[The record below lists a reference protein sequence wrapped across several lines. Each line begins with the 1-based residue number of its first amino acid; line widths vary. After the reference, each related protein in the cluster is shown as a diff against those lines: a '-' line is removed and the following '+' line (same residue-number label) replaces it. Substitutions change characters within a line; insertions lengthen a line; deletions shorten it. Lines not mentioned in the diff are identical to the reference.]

1 MTKGYERVL
10 DNLPTE
16 STDFDVIWDELEQ
29 LCGSLD
35 EGLLSKGVAQTI
47 LKRIRGLVGKSVKM
61 KDHIKISH
69 LQTQILGMIASMQV
83 ITIGEVGKSK
93 GVIGKGLSLLGVLQG
108 LKN

>member
-61 KDHIKISH
+61 KDQIKISH
-69 LQTQILGMIASMQV
+69 LQTQILGMIASLQV

-93 GVIGKGLSLLGVLQG
+93 GVVGKGLSLLGLLQG